1 MNKVFG
7 LASEFSLVKEEGTR
21 TTIGYG
27 MTAVDEE
34 HAEWGEVYI
43 PKKVTQKPT
52 LEQVKAAIIDSI
64 NQATEEEIV
73 GGFVWNGINV
83 WLSAENQRNFSE
95 AQRIGITPITFKLG
109 EGENGAPI
117 YHTFESKE
125 ELDDFYMAAFN
136 FINEKLQNGWSLKD
150 GIDWD
155 AYDNALDPS
164 EGGKKATHKKK

>member
-43 PKKVTQKPT
+43 PKKVAQRPT
-52 LEQVKAAIIDSI
+52 LEQVKAAIIGGI
-64 NQATEEEIV
+64 NQATEEEII
-73 GGFVWNGINV
+73 GGFVWNGIHI

-95 AQRIGITPITFKLG
+95 AQRMGITPITFKLG

-117 YHTFESKE
+117 YHTFETMADA
-125 ELDDFYMAAFN
+125 DDFYIKAVAY
-136 FINEKLQNGWSLKD
+136 INQILADGWTEKD
-150 GIDWD
+150 GIDWEPYE
-155 AYDNALDPS
+155 AYFQQN
-164 EGGKKATHKKK
+164 EQVE